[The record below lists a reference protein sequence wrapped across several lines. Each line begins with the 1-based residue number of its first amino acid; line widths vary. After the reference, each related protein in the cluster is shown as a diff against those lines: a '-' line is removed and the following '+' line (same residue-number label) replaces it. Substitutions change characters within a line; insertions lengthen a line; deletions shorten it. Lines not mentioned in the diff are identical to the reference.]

1 MTPAAHEAVPARGF
15 NLEEEPVL
23 CAPVQR
29 SCWLRHPF
37 LPKLIRKLLETPA
50 IRKAAA
56 HIVGNR
62 DSRIEVS
69 RHHESESEKIVE
81 FRGPSSAR
89 SSPRHRETPECE
101 RQIEE
106 VTEAFETMPHAVK
119 AQKK

>member
-62 DSRIEVS
+62 DSRIELS
-69 RHHESESEKIVE
+69 RHHESESEKICRIQRPVVRAQQSAAQGNAGMRTPD
-81 FRGPSSAR
+81 RGSD
-89 SSPRHRETPECE
+89 
-101 RQIEE
+101 
-106 VTEAFETMPHAVK
+106 
-119 AQKK
+119 